1 MKRIPEDVRG
11 ELALEALRRTRA
23 LALASMLIHLS
34 DPDDVK
40 EEDKDSF
47 QPTLALRTVQALKDE
62 WLQQIRI
69 RAADAG
75 MIDAVGEA
83 HDAQLGSKV
92 GPLRRA
98 FFSSAPCFGRLAIT
112 FTTLTIQGVV
122 QRREHE
128 GDQREPRWGLR
139 GHAGRVKQTRKNQ
152 MQFCSLLN
160 IPYHVEADRSSGMDA
175 NMLGTR
181 VSGSR
186 RQEPKPQSSLA

>member
-11 ELALEALRRTRA
+11 ELALEALRRTKA
-23 LALASMLIHLS
+23 LALASMLIHLN

-40 EEDKDSF
+40 EVDKDSF

-98 FFSSAPCFGRLAIT
+98 FFRLHLASAVLQSPSQPCQFKEWSGDASTKGTSANLVGAYVATREGLSRHGKIRCSFAVC
-112 FTTLTIQGVV
+112 LTSPIM
-122 QRREHE
+122 
-128 GDQREPRWGLR
+128 L
-139 GHAGRVKQTRKNQ
+139 KQTGPQ
-152 MQFCSLLN
+152 
-160 IPYHVEADRSSGMDA
+160 VW
-175 NMLGTR
+175 TR
-181 VSGSR
+181 ICWARG
-186 RQEPKPQSSLA
+186 